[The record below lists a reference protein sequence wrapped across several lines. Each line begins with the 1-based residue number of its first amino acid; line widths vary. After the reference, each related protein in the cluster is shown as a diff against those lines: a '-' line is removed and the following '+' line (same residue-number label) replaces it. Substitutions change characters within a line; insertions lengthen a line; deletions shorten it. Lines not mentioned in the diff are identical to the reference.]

1 MSGYLPL
8 VLVPIFVSATQH
20 KGEEIL
26 SFQVCHVCLGRRF
39 VESPLLSFFSFRAA
53 VSTPRPCHHCQG
65 RGVTPLTEA
74 NANADWVD
82 PAEPAGFEATTMPGV
97 FNPEPIANFPTHRQ
111 GEWAETTV

>member
-1 MSGYLPL
+1 L

-20 KGEEIL
+20 QGEEIL

-39 VESPLLSFFSFRAA
+39 VGSPLLSLFSFRAT
-53 VSTPRPCHHCQG
+53 VGTSRPCHHCQG

-74 NANADWVD
+74 NATADWVN

-97 FNPEPIANFPTHRQ
+97 FNHEPIVRFPTRRKE
-111 GEWAETTV
+111 EWAETIA